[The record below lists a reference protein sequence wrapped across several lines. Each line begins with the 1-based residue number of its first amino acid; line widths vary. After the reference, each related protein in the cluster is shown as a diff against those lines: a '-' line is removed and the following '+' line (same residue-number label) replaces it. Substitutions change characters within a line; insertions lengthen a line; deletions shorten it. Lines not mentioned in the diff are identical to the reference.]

1 MPHPSYSTAYPR
13 AGDAAIL
20 CEGDLVGYEASILQK
35 WADRNLGTD
44 PLVDIWPCGTASSIF
59 GISDAIGRS
68 RPILVVEDR
77 DFRSEIEA
85 ERDCKN
91 NRRDREGRDIRIVG
105 WRTWKRNEIEN
116 YLLQPEVVL
125 DTMADVF
132 QCRQDDVHTALQGII
147 QAQSVSQAVS
157 YALYRIRRAWIKTE
171 PSGQIQSMKLKWN
184 DSEGRPILPDN
195 RDAVREI
202 LRKDLDSWLD
212 SNQKEINGSKENFL
226 LEFDQKCDEWND
238 ISFQDETWLLEWS
251 GKDLL
256 QWLRVWMTAH
266 HGWKNGASTALQKRN
281 WESLKRKEFD
291 AQDREIENILRP
303 FLVDK
308 FLAHLSSLKPGD
320 GDLYE
325 EWRDIANQLLECKR
339 RTK

>member
-1 MPHPSYSTAYPR
+1 MPYPSYSTAYPR

-44 PLVDIWPCGTASSIF
+44 PLVDIWPCGTATSIF

-85 ERDCKN
+85 KQDCEN
-91 NRRDREGRDIRIVG
+91 NKSDRERRDIHIVG

-116 YLLQPEVVL
+116 YLLEPEVVL
-125 DTMADVF
+125 NTMADVF
-132 QCRQDDVHTALQGII
+132 QCQPNDVQAALRGMIET
-147 QAQSVSQAVS
+147 QSVSQAAS
-157 YALYRIRRAWIKTE
+157 YALYRIRRSWNKTE
-171 PSGQIQSMKLKWN
+171 PCRRIQSTKMKWN
-184 DSEGRPILPDN
+184 DSDGRPVAPD
-195 RDAVREI
+195 RDSVREGF
-202 LRKDLDSWLD
+202 RKDLDSWFN
-212 SNQKEINGSKENFL
+212 SNQKEISDSKENFL
-226 LEFDQKCDEWND
+226 REFDQKCDEWND
-238 ISFQDETWLLEWS
+238 INFQDRTWLLEWS
-251 GKDLL
+251 GKDLF

-266 HGWKNGASTALQKRN
+266 HGWKSSASNALEKRN
-281 WESLKRKEFD
+281 WESLKKMEFN

-308 FLAHLSSLKPGD
+308 FLTHLSSLKT
-320 GDLYE
+320 GDLFE